1 MVDDEPTSEQLTNR
15 GFDEILNLEH
25 QTIRARRRV
34 TGISIAGDDQSG
46 HPADLF
52 GVALSGGGIRS
63 ASFSLGAL
71 QALNSWG
78 LINRMDYLST
88 VSGGGYIGTS
98 MIAAMNSQRDAAEQ
112 SECKFPFSR
121 ATQEN
126 VRDCEAVSHLR
137 DFSRFLA
144 PRGVKDITLSIAVI
158 LRGLAV
164 NILLLL
170 SFLLPLATVFVLT
183 NPSAA
188 ALEHSIL
195 FDVANYALPD
205 DWVEWSPPLKGI
217 ISDPFVF
224 SKLGLVCLALWLT
237 GWALWRSHLESFPRP
252 GASLEHN
259 SRGARIGRGLILF
272 VVVALAM
279 EVQPLVISVVTSDL
293 DINDAGWFK
302 WLTLTA
308 GAIVSFIASFQA
320 KLVVW
325 IQHALNMPSV
335 GARLRS
341 LVAKVALYGAALT
354 LPLMIYGVFLAIVVW
369 GIRDDTYHPYT
380 PGSLVPSSW
389 LFSIFT
395 GAFAVLFFV
404 VDQSLSR
411 DPMGR
416 PWQAVRAIAKRQFN
430 VYVVLLL
437 AAWVLALPYLAVA
450 TRYQSIDSER
460 DWIVLCNY
468 LTLSAAVMIV
478 ASAFTE
484 NANGLHKLYR
494 DRLRVAYRL
503 WDSAGQPLPLHAL
516 PETAPYLLVNATLN
530 VRVPRKDAGQA
541 TGNGQPSPAPDTA
554 RAPDPAKRGRNA
566 EFFIFSKHAVGSE
579 STRYADPESLW
590 RIQPDLDLA
599 AAAAISGAAVSSSM
613 GRIGIGLLGPTLALL
628 NLRLGFWLPNP
639 SRPRSRDRHWEDI
652 FRLYLFAEAF
662 GRLRADSLR
671 IYVTDGG
678 HIDNIGLYQLL
689 KRRCKFIIVIDG
701 EADPAMNFSAFAD
714 VQRFARID
722 DGTLISLDWRPVRH
736 AALQR
741 LADRTKTKTSLTEA
755 PRCAVGHILYENGEE
770 GILLYVKAAVRGDE
784 PDYVLD
790 YERRYPTF
798 PHEATSDQFFS
809 EEQMEAYRALGF
821 HSVYTALSAVLREE
835 PSTARDRKSKQ
846 PKSYASLSREQLLA
860 QMMERLGAINARLA
874 ESRNEPRR
882 DRRRSE
888 LRSPPTPEL
897 TTDLSGIGIGDDN
910 SARTSL

>member
-1 MVDDEPTSEQLTNR
+1 MVDDEPKDEQLINR
-15 GFDEILNLEH
+15 GFEEVLRLEDE
-25 QTIRARRRV
+25 TIRARRRAA
-34 TGISIAGDDQSG
+34 GIVVAGDEQRG
-46 HPADLF
+46 RPADLF

-71 QALNSWG
+71 QALHSSG
-78 LINRMDYLST
+78 LIKRIDYLST

-98 MIAAMNSQRDAAEQ
+98 MIAAMHSQLDAGHG
-112 SECKFPFSR
+112 ECKFPFSR
-121 ATQEN
+121 APQEN

-137 DFSRFLA
+137 DYSRFLA
-144 PRGVKDITLSIAVI
+144 PRGLKDITLSIAVV

-170 SFLLPLATVFVLT
+170 SFLLPLASVFVLT
-183 NPSAA
+183 NPTTAT
-188 ALEHSIL
+188 LNHSIL
-195 FDVANYALPD
+195 LDAANYLLPATWV
-205 DWVEWSPPLKGI
+205 DWWPPLKGMV
-217 ISDPFVF
+217 SDPFVF
-224 SKLGLVCLALWLT
+224 SKLGAVCLALWLT
-237 GWALWRSHLESFPRP
+237 GWALRRSHLESFART
-252 GASLEHN
+252 GGSLEHN
-259 SRGARIGRGLILF
+259 SRGAKGGRWLLI
-272 VVVALAM
+272 VVAVALVM
-279 EVQPLVISVVTSDL
+279 ELQPIVISVVTSDL
-293 DINDAGWFK
+293 NIDQAGWFK
-302 WLTLTA
+302 WLTVAA
-308 GAIVSFIASFQA
+308 GAILSFIASFQA

-325 IQHALNMPSV
+325 IQHALNAPSV

-341 LVAKVALYGAALT
+341 LVAKIALYGAALT
-354 LPLMIYGVFLAIVVW
+354 LPFMIYAVFLAIVIW
-369 GIRDDTYHPYT
+369 GIRPET
-380 PGSLVPSSW
+380 PDLNAPSALATQSW
-389 LFSIFT
+389 SFSKWTAI
-395 GAFAVLFFV
+395 FAVLFFT
-404 VDQSLSR
+404 VDQAMSSA
-411 DPMGR
+411 PMAR
-416 PWQAVRAIAKRQFN
+416 FWYALKAIAKGQFN
-430 VYVVLLL
+430 PWVV
-437 AAWVLALPYLAVA
+437 AALCVWLVALPVFALA
-450 TRYQSIDSER
+450 TRSESTDSTR
-460 DWIVLCNY
+460 DWIVLANY
-468 LTLSAAVMIV
+468 LSLSAAIMIV

-530 VRVPRKDAGQA
+530 VRVPRKDDSQA
-541 TGNGQPSPAPDTA
+541 TESCAPSPAPDA
-554 RAPDPAKRGRNA
+554 PRSPDPAKRGRNA

-579 STRYADPESLW
+579 STRYADPEALS

-639 SRPRSRDRHWEDI
+639 SKPRTRDRHWEDI

-689 KRRCKFIIVIDG
+689 KRRCKFIVVIDG

-722 DGTLISLDWRPVRH
+722 DGTIVSLDWRPLRH
-736 AALQR
+736 AALHR
-741 LADRTKTKTSLTEA
+741 LADRTKTKGNLTDA
-755 PRCAVGHILYENGEE
+755 PRCAVGRILYENGEK

-821 HSVYTALSAVLREE
+821 HSVNTALSAVRQEE
-835 PSTARDRKSKQ
+835 TATDLDRKSKQ
-846 PKSYASLSREQLLA
+846 PKSDTTAYLVLLA
-860 QMMERLGAINARLA
+860 EMMAGLGVANASPA
-874 ESRNEPRR
+874 GPRR
-882 DRRRSE
+882 TRARARRHSNAG
-888 LRSPPTPEL
+888 PTLEPVA
-897 TTDLSGIGIGDDN
+897 TTDLNGIGTRDDN
-910 SARTSL
+910 SARTSI